1 MSEHQN
7 AFFESCHPQLR
18 CLKIIPLARFV
29 PTKDI
34 TRYKL
39 GEGELL
45 YIPQCADDP
54 DMLYREA
61 KKLSF
66 TPR

>member
-1 MSEHQN
+1 
-7 AFFESCHPQLR
+7 
-18 CLKIIPLARFV
+18 LKIIPLARFV